1 MDTPAA
7 TPAPVLA
14 DHTPASD
21 APPEDR
27 GLCSRTAII
36 GTLILLAIALPT
48 RLYRLGALDAWGDEI
63 YSYIASTELTGKLL
77 MWETRENQ
85 MHSPLTFLDE
95 KIGRRIAGNTELGI
109 RLIPALYSAAT
120 TIAIY
125 LVLGRFHSWRLG
137 FFSALLFI
145 FNPYA
150 LDWGRDGRMYSHMLF
165 FTVLLVGTA
174 VAAVRHARGENG
186 SWLDWR
192 FWTIGV
198 LFNFAYSSS
207 TFGVMSGVAVGLW
220 LGFVA
225 LCDLARGKRGAI
237 HLLAGAALATFV
249 FITSWSL
256 TGIGKIIVFQSGVWR
271 TAPTKGAVPTLAD
284 GIVLAAREMTG
295 WVTLPAAL
303 WQIDAA
309 GAGSTHVGITCAAL
323 AVLVVTVGFVMLGR
337 RGALIGTLI
346 VFVGLVP
353 WIVFPKVQGHPF
365 ATRYVFQSLLIV
377 TVGVGAILAAVWG
390 SRCGRL
396 LLVRRTLVLI
406 ALAGLAALWYR
417 PTIAVFTLP
426 KMPLKNQLGVVR
438 EKGVKGEAFMLF
450 PDWFIAAGEFYPFGK
465 NVTLIRPPRGAQYAI
480 IDANK
485 QGSAQAGPYK
495 DEWDRLAEAVKDGKE
510 EVPPALWLFVVG
522 LGDKVRQEE
531 IAPVLDTYQ
540 ISQADRESL
549 FKVSRGQTT
558 TTFRLIPGKIDSASI
573 VSGRGRDTMLELPQ
587 GVALL
592 PRRGE

>member
-7 TPAPVLA
+7 IPAPVRG
-14 DHTPASD
+14 DHTPASH

-36 GTLILLAIALPT
+36 GTLILLALALPT

-95 KIGRRIAGNTELGI
+95 KVGRRLAGNTELGL

-120 TIAIY
+120 AIAIY
-125 LVLGRFHSWRLG
+125 FVLGRFHSWRLG

-165 FTVLLVGTA
+165 FTVLLIGAA
-174 VAAVRHARGENG
+174 VAAVRHARSENG

-207 TFGVMSGVAVGLW
+207 TFGIMSGVAIGLW

-225 LCDLARGKRGAI
+225 LCDLARGRRGAI
-237 HLLAGAALATFV
+237 HILAGAALATFV

-271 TAPTKGAVPTLAD
+271 TAPTKGVVPTLAD
-284 GIVLAAREMTG
+284 GLVLAAREMTG
-295 WVTLPAAL
+295 WVTLPASL

-309 GAGSTHVGITCAAL
+309 GAGATFVGIAFTAIVAL
-323 AVLVVTVGFVMLGR
+323 VAIVGFVMLGR

-346 VFVGLVP
+346 VFVGIVP

-365 ATRYVFQSLLIV
+365 ATRYIFQSLLIV
-377 TVGVGAILAAVWG
+377 TVGVGAILAAAWG
-390 SRCGRL
+390 SRGGCL
-396 LLVRRTLVLI
+396 LLVRRTLVII
-406 ALAGLAALWYR
+406 ALAGLAALWIR
-417 PTIAVFTLP
+417 PAIAVFMLP
-426 KMPLKNQLGVVR
+426 KMPLKHQLGVVR
-438 EKGVKGEAFMLF
+438 EKGAQGEVLILF
-450 PDWFIAAGEFYPFGK
+450 PDWFVAAEQFYTVGK
-465 NVTLIRPPRGAQYAI
+465 NVKIIRPPRGARYAI
-480 IDANK
+480 LDADK
-485 QGSAQAGPYK
+485 AEGGSTGAFK
-495 DEWDRLAEAVKDGKE
+495 DDWERIAEAVKEGKE
-510 EVPPALWLFVVG
+510 ELPPAAWLFVVG
-522 LGDKVRQEE
+522 LGDKTRQEE
-531 IAPVLDTYQ
+531 IAPVLDAYR
-540 ISQADRESL
+540 ISRDERESL
-549 FKVSRGQTT
+549 FKASQGQTA
-558 TTFRLIPGKIDSASI
+558 TTFRVTPGKIDSTSI
-573 VSGRGRDTMLELPQ
+573 VSGRGRDT
-587 GVALL
+587 ALKL
-592 PRRGE
+592 APRK